1 MVQMAATFVNNSDF
15 TSDPTEAVM
24 TIRTARKGVVRAV
37 AIVATVIVAGIVV
50 LTVLSAAG
58 HVPAWVQL
66 ALIVVWLGFCAL
78 AATECHDALQQLRG
92 LPAYQALHRERA
104 RLRFFL
110 GALTARCGGGRAL
123 LWQGADGRRAAKVW
137 LARTASGA
145 PAGLRVLV
153 LDGGKLIKYQI
164 CRFGA
169 EFIICQVYNFDTTA
183 AAAAFRRGIVDG
195 HSVAEVFGED
205 NPSVL
210 ASLNGILQ
218 KLTSQE
224 VIQVEPPV
232 SGEFPTHTV

>member
-1 MVQMAATFVNNSDF
+1 MATAFVNNSDY
-15 TSDPTEAVM
+15 TPIANEAV
-24 TIRTARKGVVRAV
+24 TAIRAARKGVVWAALVALTVVVCSVAAAV
-37 AIVATVIVAGIVV
+37 AVV
-50 LTVLSAAG
+50 RYSHIAHWTKILFIL
-58 HVPAWVQL
+58 
-66 ALIVVWLGFCAL
+66 VVVCYIIL
-78 AATECHDALQQLRG
+78 AADNISYALDRLWR
-92 LPAYQALHRERA
+92 LPAYQALQREQQ

-123 LWQGADGRRAAKVW
+123 LWQGADGRRAAKAW
-137 LARTASGA
+137 LARMASGA

-153 LDGGKLIKYQI
+153 LDGHKLIKYQI

-169 EFIICQVYNFDTTA
+169 EFIVYQVYNFDTADA
-183 AAAAFRRGIVDG
+183 AAAAFERGIVDG

-224 VIQVEPPV
+224 VIQTPPPNG
-232 SGEFPTHTV
+232 GEFPTRTV

>member
-1 MVQMAATFVNNSDF
+1 MATAFVNNSDF

-24 TIRTARKGVVRAV
+24 TIRAARKGVVWAV

-78 AATECHDALQQLRG
+78 AATECHDALERLRQ
-92 LPAYQALHRERA
+92 LPAYQALQCERQ

-110 GALTARCGGGRAL
+110 GRLTAICHPGVALEWHGVNRAY
-123 LWQGADGRRAAKVW
+123 KVW
-137 LARTASGA
+137 RARTASGA

-153 LDGGKLIKYQI
+153 LDGHKLIKYQV

-169 EFIICQVYNFDTTA
+169 EFIICQVYNFDTA
-183 AAAAFRRGIVDG
+183 NASAAAFERGIVDG

-210 ASLNGILQ
+210 ASLNDILQ

-224 VIQVEPPV
+224 VIQTPPPNG
-232 SGEFPTHTV
+232 GEFPTHTV

>member
-1 MVQMAATFVNNSDF
+1 MATAFVNNSDF
-15 TSDPTEAVM
+15 TSAANDAV
-24 TIRTARKGVVRAV
+24 TAIRAARKGVVRATLV
-37 AIVATVIVAGIVV
+37 VLAVIMCSAIVTVILVEY
-50 LTVLSAAG
+50 G
-58 HVPAWVQL
+58 HAP
-66 ALIVVWLGFCAL
+66 LIVKLVGAVTALGFCGMAVVGFNTAL
-78 AATECHDALQQLRG
+78 WQLLD
-92 LPAYQALHRERA
+92 LPEYQALQRERA

-110 GALTARCGGGRAL
+110 GALTARCSGGRAL
-123 LWQGADGRRAAKVW
+123 LWQGADGRRAAKAW

-153 LDGGKLIKYQI
+153 LDGSKLTKYQI

-169 EFIICQVYNFDTTA
+169 EFIICQVYEFDNPDA
-183 AAAAFRRGIVDG
+183 ADAAFRRGIVDG

-232 SGEFPTHTV
+232 GGEFPTHTV